1 MEIVMQNEIRVGGV
15 PLAEWRK
22 KRQRLDAGL
31 QRRYH
36 ELYGQLG
43 VFVVSLNGKD
53 MYIGCGTQIRFGL
66 GKRLFDYVRESDSAR
81 DDHSGRLI
89 HQHRDQVA
97 VDIITTGSDRA
108 AAQVAKE
115 LKRAF
120 LAAGKPPWNVRRSRR

>member
-1 MEIVMQNEIRVGGV
+1 MQNEIRVGGV

-31 QRRYH
+31 RRRYP

-53 MYIGCGTQIRFGL
+53 MYIGCGTQISAGL

-89 HQHRDQVA
+89 YQHRDQVA
-97 VDIITTGSDRA
+97 LDIIPTGTNRA
-108 AAQVAKE
+108 AARVAND

-120 LAAGKPPWNVRRSRR
+120 LAEAKPDWNVRVERR